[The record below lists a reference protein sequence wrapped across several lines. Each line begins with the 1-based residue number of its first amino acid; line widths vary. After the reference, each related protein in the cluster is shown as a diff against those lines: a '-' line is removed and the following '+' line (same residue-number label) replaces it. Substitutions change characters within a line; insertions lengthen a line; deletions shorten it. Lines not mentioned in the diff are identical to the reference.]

1 MIPKKSIIPEKDIIK
16 DLLLKYMMVILFVL
30 IILLMSI
37 VRSEFLSSNNI
48 MNVLRQISVNAILA
62 FGMTF
67 VIITGGID
75 LSVGSLLAV
84 SGVLAAGFVK
94 KDISGVFVACL
105 VGILAAG
112 ILGFINGITISTFKV
127 PPFVITLAMMTIAR
141 GFAYV
146 YTDGRPIVDLK
157 EEFLVIGRGKMFD
170 IVPWPII
177 VMLIVMGIMALL
189 LYKTKYGRYVY
200 ALGGNEDAARVSGIN
215 INKIKTTVYTVNG
228 LLAGLAGIVL
238 ASRINSGQPQA
249 GQSYELDA
257 IAAVVIGGTSLSGGV
272 GSLVGTLLGA
282 LIIGVI
288 NNSLNLLSVNQYYQM
303 IVKGLVIAFAVIV
316 DVVSA
321 KKNK

>member
-1 MIPKKSIIPEKDIIK
+1 MNFKKFSIK
-16 DLLLKYMMVILFVL
+16 DFLLKYMMAMLLVL
-30 IILLMSI
+30 IIIAMSI
-37 VRSEFLSSNNI
+37 LRPEFLSGENLLNI
-48 MNVLRQISVNAILA
+48 LRQISVNAILA

-84 SGVLAAGFVK
+84 SGVFAAGLMK
-94 KDISGVFVACL
+94 NGVGILPAC
-105 VGILAAG
+105 VIGILAAG
-112 ILGFINGITISTFKV
+112 LLGFLNGLTISRLKV
-127 PPFVITLAMMTIAR
+127 PPFVITLAMMTIGR
-141 GFAYV
+141 GIAYV

-157 EEFLVIGRGKMFD
+157 ESFLVLGRGKFLD
-170 IVPWPII
+170 VIPWPII
-177 VMLIVMGIMALL
+177 VMLIVMGVMALL

-200 ALGGNEDAARVSGIN
+200 ALGGNEEAARVSGIK
-215 INKIKTTVYTVNG
+215 INKIKTIVYTVNG

-249 GQSYELDA
+249 GVSYELDA

-272 GSLVGTLLGA
+272 GSIHGTLLGA

-288 NNSLNLLSVNQYYQM
+288 NNSLNLLGVNQYYQM
-303 IVKGLVIAFAVIV
+303 IIKGLVIAFAVIV
-316 DVVSA
+316 DVAST